1 MFWHKQK
8 SGSIREMEEIEFLL
22 NGMNKEK
29 RNKIL
34 NLIWSF
40 AGLDTE
46 NDPNFNF
53 PIHRKKCWHS

>member
-1 MFWHKQK
+1 
-8 SGSIREMEEIEFLL
+8 MEEIEFLL
-22 NGMNKEK
+22 KGMNKEK